1 MSFYSFLN
9 DGFMRKY
16 FTKKNIVSQ
25 PLLVKSKTDGNQL
38 KKRLR
43 QWQHSRSWARLIC
56 EAEKMWSLESRELR
70 RLGAMELIQ
79 LQNEMPFNVRRRVNF
94 WLVRYSG
101 STRFED

>member
-1 MSFYSFLN
+1 
-9 DGFMRKY
+9 MRKI
-16 FTKKNIVSQ
+16 FTKKNIVEQFSSFE
-25 PLLVKSKTDGNQL
+25 SKTHRNDL

-56 EAEKMWSLESRELR
+56 EAEKMWSLESKELK

-101 STRFED
+101 ATRLEN

>member
-1 MSFYSFLN
+1 
-9 DGFMRKY
+9 MRK
-16 FTKKNIVSQ
+16 FLTKKNIFDQ
-25 PLLVKSKTDGNQL
+25 CTPAKSKTDGNEL

-56 EAEKMWSLESRELR
+56 EAERMWSLESRELK

-79 LQNEMPFNVRRRVNF
+79 LQNEMPFNVRRRVNY

-101 STRFED
+101 ATRLEE

>member
-1 MSFYSFLN
+1 
-9 DGFMRKY
+9 MRNY
-16 FTKKNIVSQ
+16 LPKKKLVGNCT
-25 PLLVKSKTDGNQL
+25 LLKSKSDGNEL

-56 EAEKMWSLESRELR
+56 EAEKMWSLESKELK
-70 RLGAMELIQ
+70 RLGAIELIQ

-101 STRFED
+101 ATRLED

>member
-1 MSFYSFLN
+1 
-9 DGFMRKY
+9 MRKY
-16 FTKKNIVSQ
+16 FPKKNIVGRFSF
-25 PLLVKSKTDGNQL
+25 VKSKTDGNEL

-56 EAEKMWSLESRELR
+56 EAEKMWSLESRELK

-79 LQNEMPFNVRRRVNF
+79 LQNEMPFNVRRRVNY

-101 STRFED
+101 ATRLEE

>member
-1 MSFYSFLN
+1 
-9 DGFMRKY
+9 MRKY
-16 FTKKNIVSQ
+16 ITNKNIVSQ
-25 PLLVKSKTDGNQL
+25 FPLVKSKADGNEL

-56 EAEKMWSLESRELR
+56 EAEKMWSLESRDLK

-101 STRFED
+101 VTRFEN

>member
-1 MSFYSFLN
+1 
-9 DGFMRKY
+9 MRKY
-16 FTKKNIVSQ
+16 FPKKNLVGNC
-25 PLLVKSKTDGNQL
+25 PLIKSKSDGNEL

-56 EAEKMWSLESRELR
+56 EAEKMWSLESKELK

-94 WLVRYSG
+94 WLVKYSG
-101 STRFED
+101 ATRLED

>member
-1 MSFYSFLN
+1 
-9 DGFMRKY
+9 MRRIL
-16 FTKKNIVSQ
+16 TKKNIVFQ
-25 PLLVKSKTDGNQL
+25 CPPFKSKKDGNEL

-56 EAEKMWSLESRELR
+56 EAERMWSLESRELK

-79 LQNEMPFNVRRRVNF
+79 LQNEMPFNVRRRVNV

-101 STRFED
+101 ATRLED

>member
-1 MSFYSFLN
+1 MNNFLN
-9 DGFMRKY
+9 
-16 FTKKNIVSQ
+16 KKSIVDQS
-25 PLLVKSKTDGNQL
+25 LFLRTKTDGSCL

-56 EAEKMWSLESRELR
+56 EAEKMWSLESRELK

-79 LQNEMPFNVRRRVNF
+79 LQNEMPLNVRRRVNF

-101 STRFED
+101 ATRFEE

>member
-1 MSFYSFLN
+1 
-9 DGFMRKY
+9 MRK
-16 FTKKNIVSQ
+16 FFAKKNIVGQLSN
-25 PLLVKSKTDGNQL
+25 VKSKSDGSDL

-56 EAEKMWSLESRELR
+56 EAEKMWSLESRELK

-94 WLVRYSG
+94 WLIKYSG
-101 STRFED
+101 ATRLEG

>member
-1 MSFYSFLN
+1 
-9 DGFMRKY
+9 MRKQLSN
-16 FTKKNIVSQ
+16 KNIVNQ
-25 PLLVKSKTDGNQL
+25 RPFVKSKTDCNEL

-56 EAEKMWSLESRELR
+56 EAEKMWSLESKELK

-101 STRFED
+101 ATRLED

>member
-1 MSFYSFLN
+1 
-9 DGFMRKY
+9 MRKF
-16 FTKKNIVSQ
+16 FTNEHIVDQ
-25 PLLVKSKTDGNQL
+25 LPLVKSKTEGSEL

-56 EAEKMWSLESRELR
+56 EAEKMWSLESRELK

-94 WLVRYSG
+94 WLVKYSG
-101 STRFED
+101 ATRLEN

>member
-1 MSFYSFLN
+1 
-9 DGFMRKY
+9 MRKY
-16 FTKKNIVSQ
+16 FRNKNISGQ
-25 PLLVKSKTDGNQL
+25 FSFVKSKADSNEL

-56 EAEKMWSLESRELR
+56 EAEKMWSLDSRELK

-94 WLVRYSG
+94 WLVKYSG
-101 STRFED
+101 ATRLED